1 MQEQYTVIALG
12 KPEFLLGFRLAGVET
27 KEAVSPKEQFEEL
40 VRNQQVGIIITDD
53 ETIARVSEQM
63 REKLEALVK
72 PVVVVL
78 SLDATSQETL
88 RKKIKKAIG
97 VDLWN

>member
-12 KPEFLLGFRLAGVET
+12 KPEFLLGFRLAGVKT
-27 KEAVSPKEQFEEL
+27 IEAVNPKEQFEEL
-40 VRNQQVGIIITDD
+40 TKEQGIGIIITDE
-53 ETIARVSEQM
+53 ETMATVSEHM